1 MAHVQIPARED
12 VEPGVVH
19 HSGITQAI
27 SITGEGCDVEQVN
40 SNAFVI
46 RVTQPV
52 YDAFTTITDLSPL
65 YDALQNLE
73 LLVAQQAEQSKEL
86 QEFVNN
92 IHDVVPL
99 QRFRI
104 QSLEEIAA
112 RLQIDIDSLTANHV
126 EARQKQTYV
135 LLAALMTMMFS
146 LLAVGI
152 ALWTLKV

>member
-19 HSGITQAI
+19 HSGITQSI
-27 SITGEGCDVEQVN
+27 SLTGEGCDVEQVN

-46 RVTQPV
+46 RVTQPA
-52 YDAFTTITDLSPL
+52 YEAFTAIADLSPL
-65 YDALQNLE
+65 WDALQDLE
-73 LLVAQQAEQSKEL
+73 ADVKSHSKESEGAL
-86 QEFVNN
+86 EDIKDTLRSHSV
-92 IHDVVPL
+92 DVVDVEQCISAL
-99 QRFRI
+99 QV
-104 QSLEEIAA
+104 EI
-112 RLQIDIDSLTANHV
+112 DKLTANQV

-152 ALWTLKV
+152 ALWTSKV